1 MLANLKIWTRLS
13 LGFFVVILLLI
24 AVVGLVV
31 HSIAGLKANTEAIGR
46 DRYPKIAIAQK
57 WLVSSLNIARHSN
70 AILILPKEQIGE
82 EIAEIQTEGQ
92 ENKDNLDKLESLLDT
107 EKGNA
112 LFTAIVNART
122 AYIGPQ
128 NGFLKFAEAGQ
139 LEAAKKELLA
149 RVRPLQIAYID
160 AISNFIGF
168 EDALLKSQ
176 TESAERDAAKST
188 SWIISLGGMA
198 TLFAALLGVWLTRSI
213 TRPLNQAVQAANRL
227 AEGDLTTKITATS
240 NDETGQLLRAMNNM
254 VTKLCS
260 VVNEVNRSAEALV
273 GASVQVSATA
283 QTLSRAASEQAAS
296 VEETSTSMEQIATS
310 IAQNTENAKITD
322 GMATKAANEAAE
334 GGEVV
339 KATAAA
345 MKSIANK
352 IGIIDDIAYQ
362 TNLLALNAAIEAARA
377 GEHGKGFAVV
387 AAEVRKLAE
396 RSQIAAQEIGAVAIS
411 SVELAE
417 RAGKLLDAMVPN
429 IRKTSDLVQEISAAS
444 AEQSSGVGQ
453 INSAVNHFT
462 QTTQLNAS
470 SAEELA
476 ATAEEMSGSVEQLQ
490 QLMAFFKVGSE
501 EKARVLQF
509 APRKPVPVDRAKTR
523 QHPSPRAAGN
533 LALTPMIEPNET
545 EFTKF

>member
-24 AVVGLVV
+24 AVVGLVI

-82 EIAEIQTEGQ
+82 EIADIRAERQ
-92 ENKDNLDKLESLLDT
+92 ENKDYLDKLESLLDT

-112 LFTAIVNART
+112 LFTAILNART

-128 NGFLKFAEAGQ
+128 NDFLKFAEAGQ
-139 LEAAKKELLA
+139 LEAAKEELLA
-149 RVRPLQIAYID
+149 RARPLQIAYID
-160 AISNFIGF
+160 AIAKFIDF
-168 EDALLKSQ
+168 EDALLTSQ
-176 TESAERDAAKST
+176 TEFAERDAAKST

-227 AEGDLTTKITATS
+227 AEGDLTATIAVTS

-254 VTKLCS
+254 VARLCG
-260 VVNEVNRSAEALV
+260 VVNEVNSAAEALV
-273 GASVQVSATA
+273 GASVQVSTTA
-283 QTLSRAASEQAAS
+283 QTLSQAASEQAAG
-296 VEETSTSMEQIATS
+296 VEETSTSMAQIASS
-310 IAQNTENAKITD
+310 IVQNTENAKITD
-322 GMATKAANEAAE
+322 GIATKAANEAAE
-334 GGEVV
+334 GGEAVR
-339 KATAAA
+339 ATAAA
-345 MKSIANK
+345 MKSIASK

-362 TNLLALNAAIEAARA
+362 TNLFALNAAIEAARA

-396 RSQIAAQEIGAVAIS
+396 RSQIAAQEIGTVAIS

-444 AEQSSGVGQ
+444 VEQSSGVAQ

-476 ATAEEMSGSVEQLQ
+476 ATAEEMGGSVEQLQ

-509 APRKPVPVDRAKTR
+509 APRKSVPVEKTKAR
-523 QHPSPRAAGN
+523 KHPSPRVAGN
-533 LALTPMIEPNET
+533 LALTPTIEPHET